1 MRVNSLHPRFD
12 NIDWIVGK
20 HRHSSGESACYQV
33 AEYLGGDDVLKL
45 LGGLRVNQ
53 ESNTLISRL
62 FKQSSCIT
70 LINTSNTICFNYF
83 VNAVPYV
90 SVLWSRLK
98 LIMDELCFES
108 LLRCDDEGGLGCA
121 CYEPTAEVVNS
132 ALVWEELRLSYL
144 VRTKANIVLGD
155 GEKEE
160 RTVATV
166 EAKEASLTNGL
177 FRQLDHTHGILL
189 LVQLHHCL
197 AVFSGVSDRYLDGAG
212 DTTSYSRLQWCQR
225 FEFLFRRHF

>member
-1 MRVNSLHPRFD
+1 MRNRFTCLRGRKCSFPALKKHLYFPLEGSKYTECQRDIEDDSRESWAHSAVESEWTFLRQYLFTTICKPRIFVRVNSLHPRFD

-83 VNAVPYV
+83 VNTVPYV

-132 ALVWEELRLSYL
+132 ALVWEELRLSDL
-144 VRTKANIVLGD
+144 VRTKANIILGD
-155 GEKEE
+155 GE
-160 RTVATV
+160 
-166 EAKEASLTNGL
+166 
-177 FRQLDHTHGILL
+177 
-189 LVQLHHCL
+189 
-197 AVFSGVSDRYLDGAG
+197 
-212 DTTSYSRLQWCQR
+212 
-225 FEFLFRRHF
+225 